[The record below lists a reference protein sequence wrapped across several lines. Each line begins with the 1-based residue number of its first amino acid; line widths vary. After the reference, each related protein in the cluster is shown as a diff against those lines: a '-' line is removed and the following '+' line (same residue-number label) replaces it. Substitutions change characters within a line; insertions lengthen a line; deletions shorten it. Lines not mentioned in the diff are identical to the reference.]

1 MSMARFLAATIAGL
15 VVLLVIGFIS
25 YVVVFA
31 GFFAENA
38 GSSAGLM
45 KTQPDMLFIYLS
57 EFCFAILLTT
67 TIGCWAGVSGAG
79 PGFRTGAILGLLLAL
94 YIGLMFYGTA
104 NFMSLQA
111 TLLDIGLTTVRMA
124 LAGAVVGI
132 VLAWK

>member
-1 MSMARFLAATIAGL
+1 MGTARFLVATIAA
-15 VVLLVIGFIS
+15 VIVLLVFGFIS
-25 YVVVFA
+25 YALIFA

-45 KTQPDMLFIYLS
+45 KTEPDMLFIYLG
-57 EFCFAILLTT
+57 ELCFAILLTS

-79 PGFRTGAILGLLLAL
+79 PGFRIGALLGLLFGL
-94 YIGLMFYGTA
+94 YVGLLFYGTA

-111 TLLDIGLTTVRMA
+111 TLLDIGLTTVRTA

-132 VLAWK
+132 VLARK